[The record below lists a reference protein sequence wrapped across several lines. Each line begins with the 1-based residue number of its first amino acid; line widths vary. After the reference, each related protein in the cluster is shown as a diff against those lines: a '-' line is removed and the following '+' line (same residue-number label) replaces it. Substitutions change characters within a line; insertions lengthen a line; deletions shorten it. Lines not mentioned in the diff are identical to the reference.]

1 LSKRGS
7 MSVGL
12 GEPELV
18 AIAEDGA
25 HLGSKIMV
33 SFVSNELVHLALFR
47 VEPQLWICIR
57 RAV

>member
-1 LSKRGS
+1 